1 MVKVSLVIERDES
14 LNNVKLQS
22 LDTMKYFITQ
32 DALEI
37 DSEEAAIQM
46 ASYRN

>member
-1 MVKVSLVIERDES
+1 MVKVNGVIERNE
-14 LNNVKLQS
+14 LIIKLQS
-22 LDTMKYFITQ
+22 LDNMKYFITQ

-37 DSEEAAIQM
+37 DSEEAALEM

>member
-1 MVKVSLVIERDES
+1 LRGDE
-14 LNNVKLQS
+14 LIIKLQS